1 MSEPRVIRREEV
13 DSVQRAPGVS
23 VAGSVNKEVGATE
36 ISSGI
41 TTFQAGT
48 ANTTHYHN
56 AEESVIVI
64 EGEGILMI
72 NGQENQVRQYDAAFI
87 TPGTHHRLINTGD
100 TPFKIAW
107 SYATVDVT
115 RTMVDD

>member
-1 MSEPRVIRREEV
+1 MPEPRIIRREEV
-13 DSVQRAPGVS
+13 DSLQRAPGVS
-23 VAGSVNKEVGATE
+23 VASSVTKENGATE

-48 ANTTHYHN
+48 SNTTHFHN

-64 EGEGILMI
+64 EGQGILMI
-72 NGQENQVRQYDAAFI
+72 NGQEHDVRQYDSAFI

-100 TPFKIAW
+100 IPFKIAW

-115 RTMVDD
+115 RTLVDE

>member
-1 MSEPRVIRREEV
+1 MPEPRVIRREEV
-13 DSVQRAPGVS
+13 ESLQRAPGVS
-23 VAGSVNKEVGATE
+23 VASSITKEVGATE

-48 ANTTHYHN
+48 SNTTHYHN

-64 EGEGILMI
+64 EGEGII
-72 NGQENQVRQYDAAFI
+72 IIDGEENYVRQYDAAFI
-87 TPGTHHRLINTGD
+87 TPGTHHRLINPGNE
-100 TPFKIAW
+100 PFKIAW

-115 RTMVDD
+115 RTFVDE